1 MFLLRII
8 ERPSVQAVLAED
20 DDNEGEDIEI
30 SDCRTTSG
38 HVTSQVGR
46 GRAVFFTR
54 FLTSSKEMWS
64 DGGTAG
70 VNGSLLS

>member
-1 MFLLRII
+1 MVFLLRII

-20 DDNEGEDIEI
+20 DTEGEDIEI

-38 HVTSQVGR
+38 HVTSQIAR

-54 FLTSSKEMWS
+54 FLTSSKEMLS

-70 VNGSLLS
+70 VTGSLLS